1 MHRIKQKEAKARPES
16 AGQGRARQGRAGQG
30 RAGRGQDKVGRG
42 RVGQGGAGWSQGE
55 LRPALASPDM
65 SLKTL
70 ISLFLSIL
78 FPFLALHLSLL
89 CFDY

>member
-16 AGQGRARQGRAGQG
+16 AGQGRARQG

-65 SLKTL
+65 SLKNPNP
-70 ISLFLSIL
+70 SQCK
-78 FPFLALHLSLL
+78 PALLQWEEVVRTFI
-89 CFDY
+89 CP